1 MQHERSS
8 DLNVLMRTWGIEMPA
23 NTFAGDRNLAT
34 MATIRANQRPDR
46 IIGYLTLTPEGN
58 CFAEDNVISA
68 DLNNVRFLFSGAL
81 KEIADA
87 NETETDTSN
96 VERTPLITTTS
107 RGNSFSVSNS
117 YELMFLD
124 APALMRK
131 FSDGSKPVAMA
142 YLITGRPK
150 SSYPDGIEV
159 KVESP
164 DPNDPNETVTTTKQV
179 AGLTEAQEDCAIIVF
194 SDVDF
199 ISDSIAY
206 QSSFFGKVVMGDNS
220 TMLLNAIDDLSGSSD
235 LVSIR
240 SRGNFKRPFVVVE
253 EIEREAE
260 AETAEEV
267 EKINAQIAG
276 FQSELQSIVSSAKE
290 GQEEI
295 IGGSIMQKKQELEL
309 KIHQAQR
316 QLRQVKMTR
325 RERIEQL
332 GNRLRQANMLGAPT
346 VILIIAIVLGIRR
359 SARKRHY
366 ISHASDA

>member
-1 MQHERSS
+1 
-8 DLNVLMRTWGIEMPA
+8 
-23 NTFAGDRNLAT
+23 
-34 MATIRANQRPDR
+34 
-46 IIGYLTLTPEGN
+46 
-58 CFAEDNVISA
+58 
-68 DLNNVRFLFSGAL
+68 
-81 KEIADA
+81 
-87 NETETDTSN
+87 
-96 VERTPLITTTS
+96 
-107 RGNSFSVSNS
+107 
-117 YELMFLD
+117 MFLD